1 MKKLFLYNG
10 SKNNLY
16 EYNTKNK
23 RTRCDNMEI
32 LKCIM
37 LLFILIFASMLG
49 KIISKRYVYR
59 LQELC
64 DMKNALNILKNKIK
78 FTYEP
83 LSEIFEYISKNSIKN
98 ISTIFNKSIN
108 KMKLQTAS
116 EAWEEAVEETECNL
130 KEEDKNVI
138 KMLSKLLGMTDVEGQ
153 VSQIEITENFLN
165 NQIQKAELEKQKN
178 ENLYKK
184 LGMTVGAAIVIIL
197 I

>member
-1 MKKLFLYNG
+1 MVLKIIYMNI
-10 SKNNLY
+10 
-16 EYNTKNK
+16 
-23 RTRCDNMEI
+23 I
-32 LKCIM
+32 LKIKGQGCVYM
-37 LLFILIFASMLG
+37 EFLKYTLLIFIFIFASVLG
-49 KIISKRYVYR
+49 KIISKKYTYR

-83 LSEIFEYISKNSIKN
+83 LPEIFEYISKNSIKN
-98 ISTIFNKSIN
+98 ISTIFNKATQ
-108 KMKLQTAS
+108 KMKLETAS
-116 EAWEEAVEETECNL
+116 KAWEEAVEETECNL

-138 KMLSKLLGMTDVEGQ
+138 KMLSKLLGMTDAEGQ

-165 NQIQKAELEKQKN
+165 SQIQEAELEKQKN
-178 ENLYKK
+178 EKLYKK